1 MNYDLD
7 FSQVNWDEF
16 GKATIETLQMLAYS
30 SLFTLILGLPIGIIL
45 FLWARSSSALL
56 RTLYSVLSVIVNILR
71 SVPFIILIIALI
83 PVTKEI
89 VQTSI
94 GVRGMIPPLVIGAAP
109 FFGRLVETS
118 LREVD
123 RGVIEAA
130 QAMGASTWQI
140 VYKVILRESL
150 PGLIAGFTVT
160 VIALISYT
168 AMSGLV
174 GGGGLG
180 TLAVNYGYYRYETA
194 VMLVSIVII
203 VVMVQLIQVIGDRL
217 VIHFTRK

>member
-16 GKATIETLQMLAYS
+16 GKATAETLQMLGYS
-30 SLFTLILGLPIGIIL
+30 SLFTLILGLPLGVIL
-45 FLWARSSSALL
+45 FLWARSSSAGL
-56 RTLYSVLSVIVNILR
+56 RILYSILSVIVNILR

-109 FFGRLVETS
+109 FFARLVETS

-123 RGVIEAA
+123 RGIIEAA

-194 VMLVSIVII
+194 VMLVAIVLI

>member
-1 MNYDLD
+1 MNGTLD
-7 FSQVNWDEF
+7 FSQVNWEEF
-16 GKATIETLQMLAYS
+16 GKATVETLQMLGYS
-30 SLFTLILGLPIGIIL
+30 SLFTLLLGLPLGIVL
-45 FLWARSSSALL
+45 FLWARSSSYVL
-56 RTLYSVLSVIVNILR
+56 RVLYSFLSIIVNILR

-89 VQTSI
+89 VNTSI

-109 FFGRLVETS
+109 FFARLVETA

-130 QAMGASTWQI
+130 QSMGASTWQV

-194 VMLVSIVII
+194 VMLVSLVII
-203 VVMVQLIQVIGDRL
+203 VLMVQVIQMIGDRL

>member
-1 MNYDLD
+1 MNNLD
-7 FSQVNWDEF
+7 FSQVNWEEF
-16 GKATIETLQMLAYS
+16 GKATVETLQMLAYS

-45 FLWARSSSALL
+45 FLTSRSSSVGL
-56 RTLYSVLSVIVNILR
+56 RLFYSILSIVVNILR

-89 VQTSI
+89 VHTSI

-109 FFGRLVETS
+109 FYARLVETS

-130 QAMGASTWQI
+130 QAMGASTWQV
-140 VYKVILRESL
+140 VYKVILRESR

-180 TLAVNYGYYRYETA
+180 FLAVNYGYYRYETA

-203 VVMVQLIQVIGDRL
+203 ILLVQLIQMIGDRL

>member
-1 MNYDLD
+1 MNGKLD
-7 FSQVNWDEF
+7 FSQVNWEEF
-16 GKATIETLQMLAYS
+16 GKATVETLQMLGYS
-30 SLFTLILGLPIGIIL
+30 SLFTLLLGLPLGIVL
-45 FLWARSSSALL
+45 FLWARSSSYVL
-56 RTLYSVLSVIVNILR
+56 RVLYSILSVIVNILR

-83 PVTKEI
+83 PITKEI
-89 VQTSI
+89 VNTSI

-109 FFGRLVETS
+109 FFARLVETA

-130 QAMGASTWQI
+130 QSMGASTWQV

-194 VMLVSIVII
+194 VMLVSLVLIVL
-203 VVMVQLIQVIGDRL
+203 MVQIIQMIGDRL
-217 VIHFTRK
+217 VLHFTRK

>member
-16 GKATIETLQMLAYS
+16 GKATIETLQMLGYS

-45 FLWARSSSALL
+45 FLWARSSSPAL
-56 RTLYSVLSVIVNILR
+56 RTLYSILSVIVNILR

>member
-1 MNYDLD
+1 MNGKLD

-16 GKATIETLQMLAYS
+16 GKATIETLQMLGYS
-30 SLFTLILGLPIGIIL
+30 SLFTLLIGLPLGIVL
-45 FLWARSSSALL
+45 FLWARSSSYML
-56 RTLYSVLSVIVNILR
+56 RVLYSILSVIVNILR

-83 PVTKEI
+83 PITKEI
-89 VQTSI
+89 VNTSI

-109 FFGRLVETS
+109 FFARLVETA

-130 QAMGASTWQI
+130 QSMGASTWQV

-194 VMLVSIVII
+194 VMLVSLVLIVL
-203 VVMVQLIQVIGDRL
+203 MVQIIQMIGDRL
-217 VIHFTRK
+217 VLHFTRK